1 MLPSLPTTGKRKEKR
16 AEFEKNLPEY
26 TKLLNEAM
34 KEFGINTP
42 LQQAAFIATLGE
54 ESIALT
60 TTVEGKGSRDKSDPN
75 GWYGRGFIQLTK
87 KDNYVEASKALKFGD
102 PPDYDLLVKDREQAT
117 DPKIAFRTA
126 AWFWTQKR
134 SPSKTG
140 KIYPTAS
147 ECLGDKA
154 QPDASIDDFKNA
166 SYAVNGW
173 RSKNKKGVVP
183 NPNGWKDRMIYYK
196 RTLKELGLGD
206 DNFYNNLDA
215 KISGAGQ
222 RRVKRG
228 QRRK

>member
-1 MLPSLPTTGKRKEKR
+1 MLPSVPSKAKK

-60 TTVEGKGSRDKSDPN
+60 TTVEGKTRYKSDPN
-75 GWYGRGFIQLTK
+75 GWYGRGYIQLTHK
-87 KDNYVEASKALKFGD
+87 ENYADASKALKFGD

-126 AWFWTQKR
+126 AWFWTQKHAT
-134 SPSKTG
+134 SKDG
-140 KIYPTAS
+140 KKTYPTAS
-147 ECLGDKA
+147 ECIGDKT
-154 QPDASIDDFKNA
+154 QPDPTIDDFKNA

-173 RSKNKKGVVP
+173 KKEKNGKRP
-183 NPNGWKDRMIYYK
+183 DPNGWKDRMIYYK
-196 RTLKELGLGD
+196 RTLKEVGLGD

-215 KISGAGQ
+215 KITSAGQ
-222 RRVKRG
+222 RRAKRG
-228 QRRK
+228 VRRKK